1 MKRSLERLA
10 FAAALLATAYIGGY
24 AAAALDQELITPPE
38 AICDTDT
45 DCQRFC
51 PEDEANLPPDHPD
64 YCDGGPQ
71 S

>member
-1 MKRSLERLA
+1 MNRLLFA
-10 FAAALLATAYIGGY
+10 FALAAVAYIGAY
-24 AAAALDQELITPPE
+24 AASALDRQLQEPV
-38 AICDTDT
+38 AVCDTDT

-51 PEDEANLPPDHPD
+51 GEDEANLPPDHPD